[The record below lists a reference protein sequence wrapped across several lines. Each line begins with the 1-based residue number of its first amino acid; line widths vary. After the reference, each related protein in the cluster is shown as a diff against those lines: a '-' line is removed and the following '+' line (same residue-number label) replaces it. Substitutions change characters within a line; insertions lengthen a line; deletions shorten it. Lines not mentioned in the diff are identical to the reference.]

1 MRARVR
7 AALVWALLAGVAEC
21 GPGVLP
27 PAATPMQ
34 TTLSEG
40 TPDAASLY
48 LVSDPPS
55 EADLSITI
63 SFRNDQGEPVG
74 ERYAFDPGELIVV
87 QGGFLPGKYAVLANG
102 AECGLVD
109 LVEDREVDATLVL
122 GDPCRVAVDTVH
134 EGLGDHAFGAVSVH
148 VPAKLFGS
156 AARLQS
162 LDEPPHR
169 VPRDLRVDEAGNL
182 FVAGLLAGRYRLTL
196 LGVGPPVSVEFDLG
210 PGEEKAVQLP
220 AS

>member
-1 MRARVR
+1 MLDVETVAAGGGSILFFDGLRARVGPHS
-7 AALVWALLAGVAEC
+7 AGAN
-21 GPGVLP
+21 PG
-27 PAATPMQ
+27 PAAY
-34 TTLSEG
+34 G
-40 TPDAASLY
+40 
-48 LVSDPPS
+48 
-55 EADLSITI
+55 
-63 SFRNDQGEPVG
+63 R
-74 ERYAFDPGELIVV
+74 
-87 QGGFLPGKYAVLANG
+87 GGPATVT
-102 AECGLVD
+102 
-109 LVEDREVDATLVL
+109 DATLVL